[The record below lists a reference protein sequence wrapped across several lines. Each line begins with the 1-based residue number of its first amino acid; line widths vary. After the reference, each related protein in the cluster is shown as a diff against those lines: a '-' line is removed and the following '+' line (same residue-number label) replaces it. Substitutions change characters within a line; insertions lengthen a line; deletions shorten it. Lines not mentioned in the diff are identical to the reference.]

1 MERDLKK
8 RPRKMKRDLGKRQII
23 VGSREVVIESS
34 SCNRERDAQKRP
46 IRWKET

>member
-34 SCNRERDAQKRP
+34 LYNRKRDAQKRP